1 MEDLIQNLKRLREDR
16 NISYIM
22 LERATGIRAAKLRE
36 IEEGQQQPTIAEL
49 DRLLAFYSITSQQ
62 LMRYKG
68 KRQLWL
74 RYSLVAIVLLL
85 AAGIAFFAFG
95 GSLIS
100 SQEPGEHDALS
111 NRANEAS
118 IAEAGAEQPS
128 DELSERSNGAGSI
141 EDASRSADAD
151 AAEVGGDGAD
161 GDEALEGAEEASS
174 VSDEEQAD
182 QAAAETDTEA
192 EQAAEAEDGAS
203 SDASTEPGMQPEHAS
218 EDASQSLREA
228 ERAIGEGADHP
239 QDEEI
244 VLRFWGNIPYAAE
257 RLPALD
263 GNDASHIRHIIPV
276 TQLTDERPEWVTRH
290 PERFILNAGTADI
303 WTSSTINEW
312 RKLREDGVPVIGLGV
327 QSEAYEPYILEA
339 GGIKVGLLSLAGLI
353 HEAEQ
358 IALPTRVGL
367 PRAYD
372 NQEVRKA
379 VKAAKSKVDYLF
391 VLIHWGERRGGETP
405 IAKQERLAS
414 VIAEAGGDFIIGNR
428 SIRAQQM
435 TDAGGVPVFYSLGRS
450 ISELANDGQLNL
462 VLDVHFSNAHTGAEP
477 SKVVLR
483 AGTMRDGVMQFAPLA
498 EDVKQKLQAK
508 FAEAWPI
515 ETVPFVV
522 QGGWGG

>member
-192 EQAAEAEDGAS
+192 EQAAEAVDGAN
-203 SDASTEPGMQPEHAS
+203 SDASTERECSLSTLRRMLLNRCGKQSVRLAKEQITRRTRRSCCVSGGTFRMQQNGCRHWMAMTQAIFGTLSPS
-218 EDASQSLREA
+218 RSLRM
-228 ERAIGEGADHP
+228 
-239 QDEEI
+239 
-244 VLRFWGNIPYAAE
+244 
-257 RLPALD
+257 
-263 GNDASHIRHIIPV
+263 S
-276 TQLTDERPEWVTRH
+276 
-290 PERFILNAGTADI
+290 
-303 WTSSTINEW
+303 
-312 RKLREDGVPVIGLGV
+312 
-327 QSEAYEPYILEA
+327 
-339 GGIKVGLLSLAGLI
+339 
-353 HEAEQ
+353 
-358 IALPTRVGL
+358 
-367 PRAYD
+367 
-372 NQEVRKA
+372 
-379 VKAAKSKVDYLF
+379 
-391 VLIHWGERRGGETP
+391 
-405 IAKQERLAS
+405 
-414 VIAEAGGDFIIGNR
+414 
-428 SIRAQQM
+428 
-435 TDAGGVPVFYSLGRS
+435 GRS
-450 ISELANDGQLNL
+450 G
-462 VLDVHFSNAHTGAEP
+462 
-477 SKVVLR
+477 
-483 AGTMRDGVMQFAPLA
+483 
-498 EDVKQKLQAK
+498 
-508 FAEAWPI
+508 
-515 ETVPFVV
+515 
-522 QGGWGG
+522 